1 MFFPASERYSS
12 RIRSATPVGLWLML
26 LIALALS
33 VSASVMSRLPGDLHI
48 VRWTQS
54 LSTPWL
60 DNVMEMMSFL
70 GQDHI
75 VVGSILILAV
85 GLALARRWQ
94 EGLAFLSALLLDGML
109 LMIKVLIDRPRPPEE
124 LVSVI
129 DSASGF
135 SFPSGHVYHAV
146 LFWGLLLALVV
157 IRLSRPW
164 LRRGMALLLVAL
176 IFLIAVSRVYLGAH
190 WPSDVLGSV
199 TLGIPS
205 VALLFYMCQR
215 LKGVQAAPS

>member
-1 MFFPASERYSS
+1 MFFPASKNYSS
-12 RIRSATPVGLWLML
+12 KIRSATPVVLWIML

-33 VSASVMSRLPGDLHI
+33 VSASGVSRLPGDLQI
-48 VRWTQS
+48 VRWIQS

-60 DNVMEMMSFL
+60 DNVMEMMKFL
-70 GQDHI
+70 GRDYV
-75 VVGSILILAV
+75 VVGSILILAA

-94 EGLAFLSALLLDGML
+94 EGLAFLSALVLEGML
-109 LMIKVLIDRPRPPEE
+109 LLIKVIVDRPRPPEE
-124 LVSVI
+124 LVSVM
-129 DSASGF
+129 DSASGL
-135 SFPSGHVYHAV
+135 SFPSGHAYHAV

-164 LRRGMALLLVAL
+164 LRRGMALLLVAS
-176 IFLIAVSRVYLGAH
+176 IFLTAVSRVYLGAH

-199 TLGIPS
+199 MLGIPS